1 MLKMALWIVN
11 TVGILVIGAM
21 IFALLAAVRMYIVDR
36 LQRQHAIRRNFP
48 LVGRMRYGIENLGP
62 FLRQYLYD
70 TDRDRLPFNR
80 AERSWVYRAAKNLD
94 NTAAFGSTLDL
105 MQPGTI
111 IFANSVFPV
120 LEQMAEHPRPLP
132 LGPHT
137 PNPYLPQSIFNIS
150 GMSFGA
156 LSQPAIQALSYGAA
170 KAGCWMDTGEG
181 GLSPY
186 HLEGGCDIVMQIG
199 TAKYGVRDLQGNLSD
214 AMLRQLAAH
223 PQVKMFELKLSQGAK
238 PGKGGILPAVKV
250 TEEIAKIRGIPAG
263 EDSISPNRHPEIN
276 NTGDLL
282 DMIDRIRSV
291 TGKPTGLKLALGEPA
306 WLDELCAL
314 IKQRGERSAPD
325 FITVDSGDGGSGA
338 APETLIDNM
347 GLTLRESLPALVDKL
362 IAHGLRERIRVIA
375 SGKLITPVNVAWALC
390 MGADYVNS
398 ARGFLFALGC
408 IQAMQCNKNTCP
420 TGITTQNP
428 KLQRG
433 LDVELKA
440 ERVFHYVKNMQHE
453 IEMVAH
459 SCGVTE
465 PRQLRRQHARM
476 VVQGGRSVRLD
487 ELFPPVTEPLRMV
500 DSA

>member
-1 MLKMALWIVN
+1 
-11 TVGILVIGAM
+11 
-21 IFALLAAVRMYIVDR
+21 
-36 LQRQHAIRRNFP
+36 
-48 LVGRMRYGIENLGP
+48 
-62 FLRQYLYD
+62 
-70 TDRDRLPFNR
+70 
-80 AERSWVYRAAKNLD
+80 
-94 NTAAFGSTLDL
+94 
-105 MQPGTI
+105 
-111 IFANSVFPV
+111 
-120 LEQMAEHPRPLP
+120 
-132 LGPHT
+132 
-137 PNPYLPQSIFNIS
+137 
-150 GMSFGA
+150 
-156 LSQPAIQALSYGAA
+156 
-170 KAGCWMDTGEG
+170 MDTGEG